1 MVKMP
6 FNLFIDSSLIADSY
20 STSGIK
26 EYSGFDDIQPLRLI
40 LLHKMK
46 YKRHSMLLYRWA
58 SVGDSG
64 PMYWQ
69 NWFTVLF
76 FLGNSIKHDNA
87 TRYV

>member
-1 MVKMP
+1 MVKMS

-46 YKRHSMLLYRWA
+46 YLR
-58 SVGDSG
+58 DI
-64 PMYWQ
+64 Q
-69 NWFTVLF
+69 CCFTVGPASEIVDQCTVRIGLLSCF
-76 FLGNSIKHDNA
+76 FWEIP
-87 TRYV
+87 